1 VINDFMTKPELE
13 ELGLGSIGRDVR
25 ISRHA
30 LIYSPERVHIGDHCR
45 IDAFSILSAGDPGIR
60 LGRNVHVSAYA
71 AMLGRAGIEVGDFVA
86 ISVRTTILTSSGDY
100 SGVRSG
106 LATLPDRYREG
117 LHAPVRIGDFAAIGA
132 GSLVLAGLDI
142 GASSSIG
149 ALSLVR
155 EDVPEFAIVA
165 GVPARRIGTRS
176 AQHRELAQQL
186 IAEEAAAGE
195 S

>member
-1 VINDFMTKPELE
+1 V
-13 ELGLGSIGRDVR
+13 
-25 ISRHA
+25 
-30 LIYSPERVHIGDHCR
+30 
-45 IDAFSILSAGDPGIR
+45 DAFAILSAGDPGIR

-71 AMLGRAGIEVGDFVA
+71 ALLGRAGVEVGDFVA
-86 ISVRTTILTSSGDY
+86 ISVRTTILTSTGDY
-100 SGVRSG
+100 SGVRMG

-117 LHAPVRIGDFAAIGA
+117 LFAPVRIGNFAAIGA
-132 GSLVLAGLDI
+132 GSLVLAGLEI
-142 GASSSIG
+142 GASSSVG

-186 IAEEAAAGE
+186 MAEEAAGTA
-195 S
+195 